1 MLAIAFCRLNI
12 YGLLE
17 VSENHIGYLQEVGK
31 MVKHK
36 PVCITLTVEEAIEA
50 KKLAASSGVS
60 LSEWFGNLVRA
71 KSTHKFTPR
80 NSTGRPISE

>member
-1 MLAIAFCRLNI
+1 MLVIDECRLTI
-12 YGLLE
+12 YVLLE

-50 KKLAASSGVS
+50 KRLAASSGVS

-71 KSTHKFTPR
+71 KSTHKFMPR
-80 NSTGRPISE
+80 NSTGRPPDE

>member
-1 MLAIAFCRLNI
+1 MLAIAFCRLTI

-60 LSEWFGNLVRA
+60 
-71 KSTHKFTPR
+71 R
-80 NSTGRPISE
+80 NAPIGTRPIAGAETPASVPAL

>member
-1 MLAIAFCRLNI
+1 MLVIDECRLTI

-17 VSENHIGYLQEVGK
+17 VSKNHIGYLQEVGK

-36 PVCITLTVEEAIEA
+36 PVCITLTVEEVAEA

-71 KSTHKFTPR
+71 KSTHKFMPR
-80 NSTGRPISE
+80 NSTGRPPDE

>member
-1 MLAIAFCRLNI
+1 M
-12 YGLLE
+12 E
-17 VSENHIGYLQEVGK
+17 VPINYVGYLQEVGK

-36 PVCITLTVEEAIEA
+36 PVCITLTVEEAAEA

-80 NSTGRPISE
+80 NSTGRPPDE